1 MTELMPFMTYAAAM
15 SITPGPN
22 NAMLATLGAQ
32 HGWRGAAPA
41 AAGVMAGMF
50 VLLVAAGTGVG
61 AAVAAVPALR
71 GALTVAGVG
80 YMAYMAWVLWHA
92 DGAAK
97 ARPPMGFWG
106 AVAFQAVNPKALL
119 MALTAAGGFHLPAGG
134 PLAMASLF
142 VLVGGPCIALWA
154 LAGDRLRRWLAAPDR
169 ARLFSRGMALLVAGT
184 AAAMILE
191 A

>member
-80 YMAYMAWVLWHA
+80 YMAYLAWVLWHA

>member
-1 MTELMPFMTYAAAM
+1 MSDLAPFMTYAAAM

-41 AAGVMAGMF
+41 AAGVVAGMF
-50 VLLVAAGTGVG
+50 LLLVAAGTGVG
-61 AAVAAVPALR
+61 AAIAAVPALH
-71 GALTVAGVG
+71 GVLTAAGVG
-80 YMAYMAWVLWHA
+80 YMAYLAWLLWHA

-97 ARPPMGFWG
+97 ARPPLGFWG

-119 MALTAAGGFHLPAGG
+119 MALTAAGGFGLPGGG
-134 PLAMASLF
+134 PVAMAGLF
-142 VLVGGPCIALWA
+142 VLVGGPCVALWA
-154 LAGDRLRRWLAAPDR
+154 LVGDRLRRWLEAPAR

-184 AAAMILE
+184 AVAMVLE